1 LHREQMSTEHENIRE
16 LLHAYV
22 DGELDLA
29 NTRQTERHLQ
39 SCADCR
45 GTEKAIRELRSALAS
60 AATAYRAPASLRRKV
75 RAALRREAK
84 STRQAFSPWLM
95 FATGAAFAAAIFG
108 FALFQT
114 TRAGRTNAIVDQV
127 VANHVRSLLAA
138 QLVDVVSSDQ
148 HTVKPWFDGKID
160 FAPEVRDLSANGLP
174 LVGGRLDYL
183 GDKTVVALVYQRN
196 KHPINLFITPAPTN
210 RSTSTVVT
218 TRRGYNVLA
227 WANKGMKYW
236 AVSDLNQAE
245 LREFAQLFE
254 Q

>member
-1 LHREQMSTEHENIRE
+1 MSTEHESIRE

-29 NTRQTERHLQ
+29 NARETERHLR

-45 GTEKAIRELRSALAS
+45 GTEKAIRELRSALTS
-60 AATAYRAPASLRRKV
+60 ETTAYRAPAHLRRNV

-84 STRQAFSPWLM
+84 SSRQILSPWLT
-95 FATGAAFAAAIFG
+95 FATGAAFAAILLG
-108 FALFQT
+108 FVFFQT
-114 TRAGRTNAIVDQV
+114 TRAARTNAIVDQV

-148 HTVKPWFDGKID
+148 HAVKPWFDGKID
-160 FAPEVRDLSANGLP
+160 FAPEVRDLSTDGFP

-183 GDKTVVALVYQRN
+183 DGKTVATLVYQRN
-196 KHPINLFITPAPTN
+196 KHPINLFITPAPTSRN
-210 RSTSTVVT
+210 TSPTVI
-218 TRRGYNVLA
+218 TRRGYNVIS
-227 WANKGMKYW
+227 WTTSGMKYW

-245 LREFAQLFE
+245 LRQFTGLFE
-254 Q
+254 R

>member
-1 LHREQMSTEHENIRE
+1 VSTEHENIRE

-29 NTRQTERHLQ
+29 NTRETERHLQ

-45 GTEKAIRELRSALAS
+45 GIEKAIRELRSSLTS
-60 AATAYRAPASLRRKV
+60 EATAYRAPAHLRRNV
-75 RAALRREAK
+75 RAALRREAR
-84 STRQAFSPWLM
+84 STQQTLSPWLM
-95 FATGAAFAAAIFG
+95 FATGAAFAALILG
-108 FALFQT
+108 FALLQT
-114 TRAGRTNAIVDQV
+114 TRARTDAIVSQV
-127 VANHVRSLLAA
+127 VANHVRSLLAS

-160 FAPEVRDLSANGLP
+160 FAPEVRDFSANGFP

-183 GDKTVVALVYQRN
+183 DGKTVAALVYHRN
-196 KHPINLFITPAPTN
+196 KHPINLFITPEPTS
-210 RSTSTVVT
+210 RSTSPTAA
-218 TRRGYNVLA
+218 TRRGYNVFS
-227 WANKGMKYW
+227 WTNNGMKYW

-245 LREFAQLFE
+245 LREFTQLFG

>member
-1 LHREQMSTEHENIRE
+1 MSSEHENIRE

-29 NTRQTERHLQ
+29 NARQTERHLE

-45 GTEKAIRELRSALAS
+45 GTERAIRELRSALTS
-60 AATAYRAPASLRRKV
+60 DAPAYLAPAHLRKNV

-84 STRQAFSPWLM
+84 SDRQTLSPWLM
-95 FATGAAFAAAIFG
+95 FATGAAFAAVILG

-114 TRAGRTNAIVDQV
+114 TRATRTNAIVDQV

-138 QLVDVVSSDQ
+138 QLVDVVSSNQ

-160 FAPEVRDLSANGLP
+160 FAPEVRDLSANGFP

-183 GDKTVVALVYQRN
+183 DGKTVAALVYQRN
-196 KHPINLFITPAPTN
+196 KHPINLFITPETTS
-210 RSTSTVVT
+210 RSTSPTVI
-218 TRRGYNVLA
+218 TRRGYNLFS
-227 WANKGMKYW
+227 WTNNGMKCW

-245 LREFAQLFE
+245 LNEFTELVRAAH
-254 Q
+254 

>member
-1 LHREQMSTEHENIRE
+1 MSSEHENIRE

-29 NTRQTERHLQ
+29 NARETERHLQ

-45 GTEKAIRELRSALAS
+45 GTEKVIRELRSAL
-60 AATAYRAPASLRRKV
+60 TGETIAYRAPAHLRRNV

-84 STRQAFSPWLM
+84 ADRQTLSPWLT
-95 FATGAAFAAAIFG
+95 FVTGAAFAAVILG
-108 FALFQT
+108 FVLFQT
-114 TRAGRTNAIVDQV
+114 TRTARNDAIVDQV

-160 FAPEVRDLSANGLP
+160 FAPEVRDLSSNGFP

-183 GDKTVVALVYQRN
+183 DGKTVAALVYQRN
-196 KHPINLFITPAPTN
+196 KHPINVFIMPGPMN
-210 RSTSTVVT
+210 RSTSPTVA
-218 TRRGYNVLA
+218 TRRGYNIFS
-227 WANKGMKYW
+227 WSNNGMSYW
-236 AVSDLNQAE
+236 AISDLNQAE
-245 LREFAQLFE
+245 LREFTELVRAVK
-254 Q
+254 

>member
-1 LHREQMSTEHENIRE
+1 MSSEHENIRE

-29 NTRQTERHLQ
+29 NARDTERHLQ
-39 SCADCR
+39 NCADCR
-45 GTEKAIRELRSALAS
+45 GTERVIRELRSALTSDAP
-60 AATAYRAPASLRRKV
+60 AYRAPAHLRRNV

-84 STRQAFSPWLM
+84 SSRQSLSPWLM
-95 FATGAAFAAAIFG
+95 FATGAALAALIVG

-114 TRAGRTNAIVDQV
+114 TRATRTDAIVDQV
-127 VANHVRSLLAA
+127 VANHVRSLLAV

-160 FAPEVRDLSANGLP
+160 FAPQVHDLAAKGFP

-183 GDKTVVALVYQRN
+183 DGKTVAALVYQRN
-196 KHPINLFITPAPTN
+196 KHEINLFITPAPTN
-210 RSTSTVVT
+210 RSTSPTVT
-218 TRRGYNVLA
+218 SRRGYNVVA
-227 WANKGMKYW
+227 WTNDGMKYW

-245 LREFAQLFE
+245 LHDFTELFAR
-254 Q
+254 

>member
-1 LHREQMSTEHENIRE
+1 MSTEHENIRD

-29 NTRQTERHLQ
+29 NARETERHLQ

-45 GTEKAIRELRSALAS
+45 GIEKAIRELRSALTS
-60 AATAYRAPASLRRKV
+60 DATAYRAPAHLRKDV

-84 STRQAFSPWLM
+84 ATRQTLSPWLM
-95 FATGAAFAAAIFG
+95 FATGAAFAAVILG

-114 TRAGRTNAIVDQV
+114 TRATRTDAIADQV
-127 VANHVRSLLAA
+127 VANHVRSLLAV

-160 FAPEVRDLSANGLP
+160 FAPEVRDLSANGFP

-183 GDKTVVALVYQRN
+183 DGKTVAALVYQRN
-196 KHPINLFITPAPTN
+196 KHPINLFITPETTSRNTSPT
-210 RSTSTVVT
+210 VI
-218 TRRGYNVLA
+218 TRRGYNVFS
-227 WANKGMKYW
+227 WTNNGMKYW
-236 AVSDLNQAE
+236 AVSDLNADE
-245 LREFAQLFE
+245 LREFAELVRAVK
-254 Q
+254 

>member
-1 LHREQMSTEHENIRE
+1 MSTAHERIRE

-29 NTRQTERHLQ
+29 NARETERHLR

-45 GTEKAIRELRSALAS
+45 GTEKAIRELRSALTS
-60 AATAYRAPASLRRKV
+60 EATAYRAPAHLRRNV

-84 STRQAFSPWLM
+84 SSRQILSPWLT
-95 FATGAAFAAAIFG
+95 FATGAAFAAILLG
-108 FALFQT
+108 FVFFQT
-114 TRAGRTNAIVDQV
+114 TRAARTNAIVDQV

-148 HTVKPWFDGKID
+148 HAVKPWFDGKID
-160 FAPEVRDLSANGLP
+160 FAPEVRDLSTDGFP

-183 GDKTVVALVYQRN
+183 DGKTVAALVYQRN
-196 KHPINLFITPAPTN
+196 KHPINLFITPAPTSGN
-210 RSTSTVVT
+210 TSPTVI
-218 TRRGYNVLA
+218 TRRGYNVIS
-227 WANKGMKYW
+227 WTTSGMKYW

-245 LREFAQLFE
+245 LRQFTGLFE
-254 Q
+254 R